1 MNYRVTHS
9 SPLPQR
15 LSPLAKHLFT
25 HLPKLGQL
33 EMTSVDLE
41 NSCPV
46 CTGCLVCPSNSRLV
60 CCLYRMSHL
69 SRHVLDP
76 SEGRLILLT
85 LGLPDLSYVTGD
97 PVFQTP
103 SPASRILLV
112 RLSRQSDDTVTRKNL
127 VQNYY
132 MAHLLGS
139 SVLIIFAENSVRLST
154 GDLTTGL
161 TF

>member
-1 MNYRVTHS
+1 MLREIPYFR
-9 SPLPQR
+9 PLLQP
-15 LSPLAKHLFT
+15 P
-25 HLPKLGQL
+25 G
-33 EMTSVDLE
+33 
-41 NSCPV
+41 
-46 CTGCLVCPSNSRLV
+46 GSRW
-60 CCLYRMSHL
+60 
-69 SRHVLDP
+69 
-76 SEGRLILLT
+76 EEQI
-85 LGLPDLSYVTGD
+85 
-97 PVFQTP
+97 
-103 SPASRILLV
+103 SRILLV